1 MGKSTINDKTTN
13 QFSKWI
19 RQHAMFG
26 FGEGREQF
34 LAVGRQWI
42 SGVLKPWSVWQTEK
56 NKDFIKRLLLVVAMW
71 GPQDI

>member
-42 SGVLKPWSVWQTEK
+42 SGVLKPWSV
-56 NKDFIKRLLLVVAMW
+56 
-71 GPQDI
+71 